1 MSEELLSWTEWQSQ
15 VTQRHQVND
24 CKAVDVGFG
33 NLLVSAM
40 AGGEA
45 PEHKRYDAVR
55 GFYRRQPNSWVK
67 MTDQDDPK
75 LFLRDLMA
83 SAAVTKKLDG
93 KAINPIEMPIVFF
106 TRQPGSMVSDGE
118 IYAPRKSLALLG
130 DTDTQKPMGRVNLHH
145 ESLTYIIGVCAWD
158 VPTLDFMTR
167 QLAAR
172 FRHHIRGFSFEC
184 ELAGVKF
191 PADADVLTKTVS
203 WDPASPPAD
212 TDRLLCLTTA
222 IEVIA
227 EAHELEGL
235 ESKEV
240 GYRLMEPYPL
250 FEVLP

>member
-24 CKAVDVGFG
+24 YKALDVGFG
-33 NLLVSAM
+33 NLLVAAL

-67 MTDQDDPK
+67 MTDQEDPK

-83 SAAVTKKLDG
+83 SAAMTKKLDG

-106 TRQPGSMVSDGE
+106 TRQPGAEVTDGE
-118 IYAPRKSLALLG
+118 RDAPVKDWDTLI
-130 DTDTQKPMGRVNLHH
+130 DTDTRKPVARVNLHH
-145 ESLTYIIGVCAWD
+145 ERLTYIIGVCAWD

-172 FRHHIRGFSFEC
+172 FRHHIRGFAFEC
-184 ELAGVKF
+184 ELAGEKF
-191 PADADVLTKTVS
+191 PAGADVLTKTVS

-240 GYRLMEPYPL
+240 GYRLMEPYPM
-250 FEVLP
+250 FEVMA